1 MAPDR
6 SRGRIYARQ
15 ISALS
20 VVAVSLVL
28 GTPYALA
35 AQGPPSRVRLI
46 VGRVIDAGTAQPIS
60 GAEVVLQAATRN
72 DRTGRPTY
80 QWSTRILTSADGY
93 FVFRD
98 IPPDKFEIVA
108 TKPGY
113 AGGAYGRRIPTGGAQ
128 TLSLAAGERAGEL
141 VIKLWKYGALAGTV
155 TDEAGEPLVAVHVR
169 ALRKSTIGD
178 RTRFAAAAFA
188 ITDDRGTYRLST
200 LTPGEYVVVTSSRQ
214 AAIPLAISQKAHTAI
229 DSAIRSISGG
239 SAEPGSP
246 TAIEVDDVIFPV
258 GRGTPIP
265 LPGADNRLFVYPPTF
280 HPSSD
285 GLAEA
290 TTVTLSA
297 GEERTGID
305 LRLQP
310 VPTVRVAGSIVAPAP
325 ESVGVTVPVQLRPA
339 RTADPTLE
347 PDWPVA
353 LSDVNGRFTFPA
365 VPSGDYTLRVISR
378 GKPMYWAEVP
388 LLVGQHDIDG
398 IAVTLQQGLRITGR
412 VAFEGQSRPPS
423 TGSFGSIPVAV
434 EPADNVSTIPDRFA
448 VKFDGSGQFTTDGL
462 PGGRYFLRVNG
473 SPPKWMFKSAVYD
486 GRDVTEVPLEL
497 STADAAGVVL
507 TFTDRWTSL
516 SGVVSAPPGA
526 AFASGVEATVLVF
539 PTDPESWRDIGWNP
553 RRIRSA
559 TTGKNGE
566 FSFPS
571 LPSGDYYAV
580 AVPDEYAA
588 DWQDPAF
595 METLTRA
602 ATRVSVGEGEHMT
615 QDLRIVSLR

>member
-1 MAPDR
+1 
-6 SRGRIYARQ
+6 
-15 ISALS
+15 
-20 VVAVSLVL
+20 
-28 GTPYALA
+28 
-35 AQGPPSRVRLI
+35 LI
-46 VGRVIDAGTAQPIS
+46 VGRVVDAGTAQPIS
-60 GAEVVLQAATRN
+60 GAEVVVQSATRN
-72 DRTGRPTY
+72 DRSGRPTY

-98 IPPDKFEIVA
+98 IPPDKFEIIA

-113 AGGAYGRRIPTGGAQ
+113 AGGAYGRRIPNGGAQ
-128 TLSLAAGERAGEL
+128 PLSLGAGARAGEL
-141 VIKLWKYGALAGTV
+141 VVKLWKYGALAGTV
-155 TDEAGEPLVAVHVR
+155 TDEAAEPLVAVHVR
-169 ALRKSTIGD
+169 ALRKSTIGG
-178 RTRFAAAAFA
+178 RTRFVAAATA
-188 ITDDRGTYRLST
+188 ITDDRGMYRLST
-200 LTPGEYVVVTSSRQ
+200 LTPGDYVVVTSSRQ

-246 TAIEVDDVIFPV
+246 TAIEVDDVVFPV

-265 LPGADNRLFVYPPTF
+265 SPSGDGRLFVYPPTF

-310 VPTVRVAGSIVAPAP
+310 VPTVQVSGSIVAPAP
-325 ESVGVTVPVQLRPA
+325 ESVGVTIPVQLRPA
-339 RTADPTLE
+339 RAADTTLE
-347 PDWPVA
+347 SDWPVA

-365 VPSGDYTLRVISR
+365 VPSGDYTLKVTSR
-378 GKPMYWAEVP
+378 GQPMYWAEVP
-388 LLVGQHDIDG
+388 LLVGQHDIGG
-398 IAVTLQQGLRITGR
+398 IAVTLQNGLRISGR
-412 VAFEGQSRPPS
+412 VAFEGQSRAPS
-423 TGSFGSIPVAV
+423 TSSLGSIAVAV
-434 EPADNVSTIPDRFA
+434 EPADNVSPIPGRFA
-448 VKFDGSGQFTTDGL
+448 ATFDSSGQFTTDGL

-473 SPPKWMFKSAVYD
+473 SPAKWMFKSAMYN
-486 GRDVTEVPLEL
+486 GRDLTDAPLEL

-516 SGVVSAPPGA
+516 SGIVSARQGA
-526 AFASGVEATVLVF
+526 AFGTGVEATVLVF
-539 PTDPESWRDIGWNP
+539 PIDPESWRDIGLNS

-571 LPSGDYYAV
+571 FPTGDYYAV

-588 DWQDPAF
+588 DWRDPAF
-595 METLTRA
+595 MQALTRV
-602 ATRVSVGEGEHMT
+602 ATRVSVDEGEHKT
-615 QDLRIVSLR
+615 QNLRIASLR